1 MENVR
6 VHLVVEGRVQG
17 VWYRDSTRIKASEL
31 EIKGWVKNRRDGNV
45 EIVAEG
51 PEVNIRKFIEWCHE
65 GPPYAVVTKITE
77 SPGDYRNEFDSF
89 NIVF

>member
-1 MENVR
+1 MKNAR

-17 VWYRDSTRIKASEL
+17 VWYRDSTRLKATEL
-31 EIKGWVKNRRDGNV
+31 EIKGWVKNRSDGTV

-51 PEVNIRKFIEWCHE
+51 HESDIRKFVEWCHE
-65 GPPYAVVTKITE
+65 GPPYAVVGKITE
-77 SPGDYRNEFDSF
+77 TSQEFRNEFDSF